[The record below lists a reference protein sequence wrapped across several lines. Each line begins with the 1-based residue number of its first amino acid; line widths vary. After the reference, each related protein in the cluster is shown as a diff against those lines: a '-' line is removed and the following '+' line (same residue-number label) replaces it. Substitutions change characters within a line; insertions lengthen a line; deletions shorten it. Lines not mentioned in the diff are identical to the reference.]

1 MREMATQIAFD
12 EIEITKQN
20 SRADSKQSKEKDRAA
35 VELVEN
41 YDLEPNPMTIQLNGN
56 LSHEP
61 S

>member
-20 SRADSKQSKEKDRAA
+20 SRANSKQSKEREREA

-41 YDLEPNPMTIQLNGN
+41 YDLEPNPMTI
-56 LSHEP
+56 
-61 S
+61 

>member
-20 SRADSKQSKEKDRAA
+20 SRADSKQSKEKERAA

-41 YDLEPNPMTIQLNGN
+41 YDLEPNPMTI
-56 LSHEP
+56 
-61 S
+61 